1 MSLARFFD
9 RIAPAVIILMGA
21 SLATAFANVAGV

>member
-9 RIAPAVIILMGA
+9 RLAPAAVLLMGA
-21 SLATAFANVAGV
+21 SLATAFAAVAGV